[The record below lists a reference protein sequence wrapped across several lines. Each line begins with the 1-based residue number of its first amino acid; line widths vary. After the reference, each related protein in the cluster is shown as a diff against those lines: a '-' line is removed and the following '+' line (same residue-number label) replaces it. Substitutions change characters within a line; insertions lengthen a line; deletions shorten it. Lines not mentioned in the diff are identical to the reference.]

1 MPRSQNFF
9 WLPDEMMNSLLKTPL
24 CDLLG
29 CDVPIVLA
37 GMGGVARSDL
47 VTAVTAAGGFGLLG
61 MVRESPDLIT
71 AEIARVRSLCT
82 RDFGVSLIPAATPP
96 ELFAAELAACIAAEV
111 PAVALFWD
119 LSADAIARL
128 RAANILVLCQVGST
142 DEARAAVKAGAQV
155 IIAQG
160 AEAGGHVRGITPLR
174 SLLAEMVSELQ
185 VPVLAAGGLVDGH
198 DVAQVLAMGAQG
210 AVIGTAFLATEESF
224 AHEYHKQRIVE
235 APQGAPLRT
244 RAFHVNWPPNA
255 DVRVLPNSVTEG
267 RRGDP
272 FSGMRT
278 VIGHEGSRRIWL
290 FSTDSPLRDMT
301 GDFEAMA
308 LYAGEGV
315 GKITTRV
322 PAAERLRSICAEAEQ
337 VLSSASE
344 DADTSLTRQDEDPE
358 PASRICYARQSD
370 DVYAG
375 FAPRE
380 EILVFLNELLEAER
394 AGARITARTALDAR
408 DETLAALMQDIR
420 RDEAHWCAMLLKW
433 ISVLNGTASPRI
445 GDFYGKCLAIS
456 DLHERARFINR
467 GQGWVVKRLK
477 AMLPRIRDDAL
488 HADLVAML
496 DGHDANIH
504 RSETVLSER
513 TAAGAAG

>member
-1 MPRSQNFF
+1 
-9 WLPDEMMNSLLKTPL
+9 
-24 CDLLG
+24 
-29 CDVPIVLA
+29 
-37 GMGGVARSDL
+37 MGGVARSDL
-47 VTAVTAAGGFGLLG
+47 VAAVTSAGGFGLLG
-61 MVRESPDLIT
+61 MVRESPELIA

-96 ELFAAELAACIAAEV
+96 ELFAAELSACITAQV

-119 LSADAIARL
+119 LSGEAIARL
-128 RAANILVLCQVGST
+128 RAASILVLCQVGST
-142 DEARAAVKAGAQV
+142 FEARAAVDAGAQV

-160 AEAGGHVRGITPLR
+160 AEAGGHVRGTTPLR
-174 SLLAEMVSELQ
+174 ALLAEMVAELQ

-198 DVAQVLAMGAQG
+198 DVAEVLAMGAQG
-210 AVIGTAFLATEESF
+210 AVMGTAFLATTESF
-224 AHEYHKQRIVE
+224 AHDYHKQRIVE

-244 RAFHVNWPPNA
+244 RAFHVNWPPDA

-267 RRGDP
+267 RHGDP
-272 FSGMRT
+272 FSGTRT

-290 FSTDSPLRDMT
+290 FSTDSPLRDMS

-315 GKITTRV
+315 GKIASIV
-322 PAAERLRSICAEAEQ
+322 PAAERLHSIWAQAEELLASAPGAAGAE
-337 VLSSASE
+337 LA
-344 DADTSLTRQDEDPE
+344 ARDEDPE
-358 PASRICYARQSD
+358 PASAVCYARQSD

-394 AGARITARTALDAR
+394 AGARITARTALDAQ
-408 DETLAALMQDIR
+408 DESLATLMQEIR

-433 ISVLNGTASPRI
+433 ITLLSGTPSARI
-445 GDFYGKCLAIS
+445 GDFYGKCLAIA
-456 DLHERARFINR
+456 DLHARAHFINR

-488 HADLVAML
+488 HADLAAML
-496 DGHDANIH
+496 AGHDVNIR
-504 RSETVLSER
+504 RSEILLSGLP
-513 TAAGAAG
+513 TAGAAG

>member
-1 MPRSQNFF
+1 
-9 WLPDEMMNSLLKTPL
+9 MNSPLKTPL

-37 GMGGVARSDL
+37 GMGGVARSEL
-47 VTAVTAAGGFGLLG
+47 VAAVTSAGGFGLLG
-61 MVRESPDLIT
+61 MVRESPDLIA
-71 AEIARVRSLCT
+71 AEIARVRKLCT

-96 ELFAAELAACIAAEV
+96 ELFAAELAVCIAAQV

-119 LSADAIARL
+119 LSLEAIARL
-128 RAANILVLCQVGST
+128 RAASILVLCQVGST

-160 AEAGGHVRGITPLR
+160 AEAGGHVRGTTPLR
-174 SLLAEMVSELQ
+174 ALLAEMVPQLQ
-185 VPVLAAGGLVDGH
+185 VPVLAAGGLVDGN
-198 DVAQVLAMGAQG
+198 DVAHVLAMGAEG

-224 AHEYHKQRIVE
+224 AHDYHKQRIVD
-235 APQGAPLRT
+235 APLGAPLRT
-244 RAFHVNWPPNA
+244 RAFHVNWPPDA

-272 FSGMRT
+272 FSGTRT
-278 VIGHEGSRRIWL
+278 LIGHEGARRIWL

-315 GKITTRV
+315 GGITTIV
-322 PAAERLRSICAEAEQ
+322 PAAERLRSICALAEQ
-337 VLSSASE
+337 VLGSAPGDLAKDVTNADE
-344 DADTSLTRQDEDPE
+344 DAE
-358 PASRICYARQSD
+358 PASCVCYARQSD
-370 DVYAG
+370 DLYAG

-394 AGARITARTALDAR
+394 AGARITARTALDAK
-408 DETLAALMQDIR
+408 DERLVALMQDVR
-420 RDEAHWCAMLLKW
+420 RDEAHWCAMLLRW
-433 ISVLNGTASPRI
+433 INALQGTASPRI

-456 DLHERARFINR
+456 DLHARARFINR

-488 HADLVAML
+488 HADLTAML
-496 DGHDANIH
+496 DGHDENIR
-504 RSETVLSER
+504 RSETLLCGPS
-513 TAAGAAG
+513 AAGAAS